1 MGMPYNGTHTHI
13 HTQAVACVRSDFPFA
28 EIFIFTFHIFGIS
41 INANGINFISARLR
55 IPQPNGISVY
65 EC

>member
-1 MGMPYNGTHTHI
+1 MPHTHTRTH
-13 HTQAVACVRSDFPFA
+13 HQAVACVRSDFPFA